1 MSDDLLGMIQRLR
14 IENEVNKIMIKSL
27 QNTLLHHKNEKINEC
42 LEHIEF
48 VSKIVEDQIRDSWS
62 LSEAVFF
69 RQLIDKEIQQFTIIY
84 DSN

>member
-27 QNTLLHHKNEKINEC
+27 QSTLLNQKNEQINEC
-42 LEHIEF
+42 IEHIEF
-48 VSKIVEDQIRDSWS
+48 VSKIVEGQIRDSWS